1 MQKKTKKTFF
11 YFEITPFEL
20 IALTLAFTEREYLSS
35 GINMLTSSL
44 KISDTTETEYSE
56 LISFQSDQ

>member
-11 YFEITPFEL
+11 DFEITPFEL